1 MILDTIKEIQE
12 QKIKAKKEPSHAMF
26 IEVLQTLKDKGIT
39 QEKLRKELNRLFKED
54 KIEVGSTLNSKY
66 IKTK

>member
-26 IEVLQTLKDKGIT
+26 IEVLQALNDKGIT
-39 QEKLRKELNRLFKED
+39 QEKLRKDLNRLYKED

>member
-26 IEVLQTLKDKGIT
+26 IEVLQALNDKGIT
-39 QEKLRKELNRLFKED
+39 QEKLRKELNNLFKED
-54 KIEVGSTLNSKY
+54 EVGSTLNSKY